1 MKNTIREYKGKL
13 VLFWNK
19 TMLPFLKDPFLLNK
33 WVRPYNERTERND
46 HRITYWVN
54 SGYKIPLNRDRYQGD
69 VFMFVEDMH
78 LGIMP
83 YGHRRSE
90 GDQFTAEL
98 SSGLNRLTDDTLA
111 KALEKE
117 IHRYDLSESLSD
129 FVRNVAQSLL
139 FYGKAVY
146 EVYCEKNGENQITE
160 LKFHLVYPPSIRKI
174 FGTYWQVIPW
184 SAAKHAHVR
193 VGIRR
198 IPSNR
203 LLYIKFPRKLGG
215 RRKLKK
221 VLKELAYIS
230 KDVLP
235 KVYLKDR
242 ESRENTSGFDFNLYA
257 HNRYLYKGNLTRK
270 FGWDQRKVPDNDILE
285 YYMLYRRIRYA
296 KSQAIIRKEI
306 FSTLEGVLNND
317 YVDAQVN
324 LETKN
329 ILKPEDL
336 DGELQI
342 LKAGD
347 IKFVDLLNRISEI

>member
-1 MKNTIREYKGKL
+1 MKNSIRKFKSKL
-13 VLFWNK
+13 VILWDE
-19 TMLPFLKDPFLLNK
+19 TMFPFLKDPLLLNK
-33 WVRPYNERTERND
+33 WSRPHNERTERNNN
-46 HRITYWVN
+46 RITSWVN
-54 SGYKIPLNRDRYQGD
+54 SGYKILLDRDRYQGD
-69 VFMFVEDMH
+69 VFMFVEDMD

-83 YGHRRSE
+83 YGHRRSD
-90 GDQFTAEL
+90 GDQFTAKLNSE
-98 SSGLNRLTDDTLA
+98 SNRLTDDTLA
-111 KALEKE
+111 QALGRE
-117 IHRYDLSESLSD
+117 IHHHDLSESMSD
-129 FVRNVAQSLL
+129 FVRNAAQSLL
-139 FYGKAVY
+139 FYGKAIY

-198 IPSNR
+198 IPSSR
-203 LLYIKFPRKLGG
+203 LLYITFPSKLGG
-215 RRKLKK
+215 RRKLRK

-235 KVYLKDR
+235 KFYLKDK
-242 ESRENTSGFDFNLYA
+242 ESRENISGFDFSLYV
-257 HNRYLYKGNLTRK
+257 HNRYIYKGKLTRK

-306 FSTLEGVLNND
+306 FSTLEDVLNND

-336 DGELQI
+336 DRELQI

-347 IKFVDLLNRISEI
+347 IKFVDLLNRISKV